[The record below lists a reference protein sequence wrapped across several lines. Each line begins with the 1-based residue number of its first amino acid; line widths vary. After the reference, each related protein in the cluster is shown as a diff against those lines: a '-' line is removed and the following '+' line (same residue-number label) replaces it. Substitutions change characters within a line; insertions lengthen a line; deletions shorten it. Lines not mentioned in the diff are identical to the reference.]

1 MTADMYLKVDTTK
14 EEKMEIS
21 GTIGMLKN
29 LLEAFQKIGYAG
41 TDEREGALEVTI
53 DTLQMILRGEV
64 F

>member
-21 GTIGMLKN
+21 GAIGMLKN
-29 LLEAFQKIGYAG
+29 LYETLQRTGYIGAE
-41 TDEREGALEVTI
+41 ERKDALEVSI

>member
-1 MTADMYLKVDTTK
+1 MTVDMYVKVDTTK

-21 GTIGMLKN
+21 GAIGTLKN
-29 LLEAFQKIGYAG
+29 LLETFQRTGYIG
-41 TDEREGALEVTI
+41 TEEREGALEVTI